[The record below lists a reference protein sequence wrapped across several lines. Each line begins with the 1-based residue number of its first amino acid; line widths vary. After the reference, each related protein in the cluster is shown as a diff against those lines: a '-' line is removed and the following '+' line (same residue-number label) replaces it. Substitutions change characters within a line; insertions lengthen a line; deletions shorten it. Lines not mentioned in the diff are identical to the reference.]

1 LAQASGYKT
10 TEVDRIPKE
19 WVAESRQ
26 GIPNL
31 KKMREEAREHLI
43 EKVGRELRKWAGIE
57 K

>member
-1 LAQASGYKT
+1 
-10 TEVDRIPKE
+10 
-19 WVAESRQ
+19 VAESRQ